1 MIEWSDQVI
10 LKSLLQHNSKA
21 SSSVL
26 SLFYGQ
32 LSHLYKATGK
42 TIALTI
48 QNFVSKTM
56 SLLFNT
62 LSGFVIAFIP
72 KSRHLLISWLQS
84 PPTVIFG
91 TQENK
96 WLLLC
101 ILITTSRKVDQGW
114 IFTPVPARILFFLQP
129 DALREFIHWSSWQMQ
144 EDEACEGN
152 VTRELGPGRHIE
164 SSRKESVHLG
174 ISFIIKLL
182 TLHL

>member
-101 ILITTSRKVDQGW
+101 ILIPTSRKVDQ
-114 IFTPVPARILFFLQP
+114 L
-129 DALREFIHWSSWQMQ
+129 H
-144 EDEACEGN
+144 
-152 VTRELGPGRHIE
+152 VTRDEYSLLSLPASSFSCSLMLWGNLSIGLRGKCRRMRHV
-164 SSRKESVHLG
+164 KGMWHG
-174 ISFIIKLL
+174 N
-182 TLHL
+182 